1 MNIKYNIH
9 IFIIRKYNNIKWT
22 DIKIKWKNFY
32 MMIKMNL
39 YLILDEK
46 LILFYNNDKN
56 LIKKY

>member
-9 IFIIRKYNNIKWT
+9 IFIIHKYNNIKWT